1 MCKRTFSRFTH
12 IENDCDDD
20 DDDDEAVKVD
30 EYLMTMR

>member
-1 MCKRTFSRFTH
+1 MSEKKIFSFDY
-12 IENDCDDD
+12 NDDADD